1 MYLYNQRKKCHS
13 KTCSW
18 SSPQGALYTIVRY
31 FRSTAMQ
38 GSFFRFSLRTQRSQ
52 QCQITPHKITQES
65 PTWKWNKYPNK
76 RLCLRYDPL
85 FLQLRLQCLLIPT
98 LAGASVTV
106 KGKIHCLMRKA
117 GGCTAEEIHWN
128 ALHSRALHC
137 HQLYCHVFSVRMLYD
152 KS

>member
-38 GSFFRFSLRTQRSQ
+38 GSFFSDFHSGPSAVSHHATQDHSGITNLEMK
-52 QCQITPHKITQES
+52 QIS
-65 PTWKWNKYPNK
+65 K
-76 RLCLRYDPL
+76 RLCLRHDPL
-85 FLQLRLQCLLIPT
+85 FLQLRLQCLLIPA

-128 ALHSRALHC
+128 ALHWRALHC
-137 HQLYCHVFSVRMLYD
+137 YQLYCQLISVRVLCD